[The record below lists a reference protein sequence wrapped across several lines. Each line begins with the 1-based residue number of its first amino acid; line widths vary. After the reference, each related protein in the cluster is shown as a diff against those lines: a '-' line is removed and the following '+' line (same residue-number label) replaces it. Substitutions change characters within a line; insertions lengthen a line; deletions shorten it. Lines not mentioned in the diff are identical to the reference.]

1 MAQLDLPLPEITVED
16 FARGWTRFEL
26 VSTAKEWEPEKQA
39 KIVPT
44 LLCGKLV
51 KKDLNLLK
59 EALTS
64 KAGLVRDPLTAG
76 KMFISRSQ
84 RAVELVN

>member
-44 LLCGKLV
+44 LLRGKLV
-51 KKDLNLLK
+51 EYYTELDSDTKKDLKLLK
-59 EALTS
+59 EGS
-64 KAGLVRDPLTAG
+64 INV
-76 KMFISRSQ
+76 
-84 RAVELVN
+84 